1 MVDVAVYT
9 LGAKEDCR
17 VAIQIHGVFPNSEM
31 AKEKVNTLAR
41 EGIDTDAFVLQPPMT
56 WFVVTAPVNGTAI
69 EEEEVAAVENENK
82 SSGRMGSVCEVRKSN
97 QPPRPPALPSQTES
111 PNECL
116 QTQRKRLDD
125 LLDTTTASADSPL
138 PKDLDTYSTHRER
151 YALLCA
157 FERKLVRLLTDAQ
170 EKCCKVREEAMQLEN
185 IHPEY
190 KERYVD
196 RYTKA
201 LDESGIPLERVGFM
215 QYLREELVSSIPQ

>member
-1 MVDVAVYT
+1 MKT
-9 LGAKEDCR
+9 G
-17 VAIQIHGVFPNSEM
+17 P
-31 AKEKVNTLAR
+31 T
-41 EGIDTDAFVLQPPMT
+41 
-56 WFVVTAPVNGTAI
+56 
-69 EEEEVAAVENENK
+69 
-82 SSGRMGSVCEVRKSN
+82 GRMGSVCDVRKSN
-97 QPPRPPALPSQTES
+97 QPQTTPALPSQPAPHES

-125 LLDTTTASADSPL
+125 LLDTTTASADAPL
-138 PKDLDTYSTHRER
+138 PQDIDSYSTHRER

-157 FERKLVRLLTDAQ
+157 FERKLVRLLGDAQ
-170 EKCCKVREEAMQLEN
+170 EKCCKVRTEAKQLED

-215 QYLREELVSSIPQ
+215 QYLLEELASSTPQ